1 MLAVVNL
8 VLLLI
13 SLINMSSPPTPAAPP
28 APSAAP
34 NRWAAEQQPLPV
46 ANPKGSRTQ
55 QWYVKAI
62 VGRWGTGNNSGYR
75 IQEKTRNMYAET
87 YDLALIEQQNFINSY
102 LHPQKRQRKAAA
114 EGSSSS
120 SSAAEGSSS
129 TNATTAAE
137 PRPTRAAAPTLG
149 SLVEPPVH
157 MKQPG
162 QARAGRDRGHRYE
175 PARLLREQIE
185 ESVRAR
191 IEEERAKHPEVL
203 PRADALQQNWLKQ
216 IELRE
221 RWRTERIEQLEQQ
234 VGCCCCCMAFPEPPN
249 PRSPKS
255 RDARDAAPVRVVRA
269 SPPLMHHRA
278 VAHTRRTH
286 TPHTHPSS
294 HEPLHHR
301 GSTAHTAAHTAASRA
316 LEPRTTPSTLEPRC
330 ATSFAALCVLRDT
343 GGAVARHQCLPGSST

>member
-120 SSAAEGSSS
+120 SAAEG

-162 QARAGRDRGHRYE
+162 QARAGPGRGHRYE

-191 IEEERAKHPEVL
+191 I
-203 PRADALQQNWLKQ
+203 
-216 IELRE
+216 
-221 RWRTERIEQLEQQ
+221 
-234 VGCCCCCMAFPEPPN
+234 
-249 PRSPKS
+249 
-255 RDARDAAPVRVVRA
+255 
-269 SPPLMHHRA
+269 
-278 VAHTRRTH
+278 
-286 TPHTHPSS
+286 
-294 HEPLHHR
+294 
-301 GSTAHTAAHTAASRA
+301 
-316 LEPRTTPSTLEPRC
+316 
-330 ATSFAALCVLRDT
+330 
-343 GGAVARHQCLPGSST
+343 